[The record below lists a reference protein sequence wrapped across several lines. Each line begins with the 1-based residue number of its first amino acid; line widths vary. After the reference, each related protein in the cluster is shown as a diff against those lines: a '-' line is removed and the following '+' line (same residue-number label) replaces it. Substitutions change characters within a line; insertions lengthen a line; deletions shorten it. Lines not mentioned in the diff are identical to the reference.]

1 MYICISFSIR
11 LYVFL
16 NLYTCSCG
24 NFSYVYTLHLHG
36 WFFASKNADCA
47 LFQLGA
53 ALQIIIRNSC
63 LWEKHF
69 SKISWRGWHCGFMS
83 VYVCPAS
90 WQACACALAR
100 RAGFKRCIWKHATV
114 HSDVTESSKHAEE
127 PVIRGTCTK
136 PNLWSHHVTISR
148 LLSLWLHRCT
158 APFEQKLLPESD
170 ESDTDKQI

>member
-24 NFSYVYTLHLHG
+24 NFAYVYTLHLHG

-100 RAGFKRCIWKHATV
+100 RAAS
-114 HSDVTESSKHAEE
+114 SDAFESMRLFIAMSRNLRSTPKNLSFEGRAQNQTFEVTMS
-127 PVIRGTCTK
+127 P
-136 PNLWSHHVTISR
+136 SR
-148 LLSLWLHRCT
+148 VC
-158 APFEQKLLPESD
+158 
-170 ESDTDKQI
+170 